1 MASALALVV
10 AACAAVF
17 WPGSGS
23 QRVGSESA
31 SAATGRGDEP
41 TAVALAEIP
50 PNYLALYRRFGKE
63 MDIDWRF
70 LAAIGG
76 QESNHGRVPG
86 TYLIN
91 HAGCVGPM
99 QIGVGGDCGNFLAAF
114 GIDGNG
120 DGRIE
125 PRDPADAIAT
135 AAWGLRAGKGAPAAS
150 GGQIGSYYKA
160 ACGYYGAC
168 ADKWVNYADEVM
180 ARARRYGLEA
190 S

>member
-1 MASALALVV
+1 
-10 AACAAVF
+10 
-17 WPGSGS
+17 
-23 QRVGSESA
+23 
-31 SAATGRGDEP
+31 
-41 TAVALAEIP
+41 
-50 PNYLALYRRFGKE
+50 LALYRRFGKE

-86 TYLIN
+86 TNLVN

-99 QIGVGGDCGNFLAAF
+99 QIGVGGRCGNFLAAF

-125 PRDPADAIAT
+125 PRNPADAIAT
-135 AAWGLRAGKGAPAAS
+135 AAWGLRVGKGAPAAS
-150 GGQIGSYYKA
+150 GGQTGTYYKA

-168 ADKWVNYADEVM
+168 ADQWVDYANEVM
-180 ARARRYGLEA
+180 ARARRYGLRAGE
-190 S
+190 